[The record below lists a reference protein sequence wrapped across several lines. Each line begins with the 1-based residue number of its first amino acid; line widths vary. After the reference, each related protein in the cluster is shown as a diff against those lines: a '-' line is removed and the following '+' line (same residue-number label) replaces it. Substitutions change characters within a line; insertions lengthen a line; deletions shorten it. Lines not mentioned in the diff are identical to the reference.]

1 VWVFRKGRAEITC
14 LIWVKGPIVGPD
26 FTLVMLR
33 GWVYSSYTWRVL
45 LVCDQ
50 CGLIER
56 KMFAIDGCKLPSN
69 ASKEWS
75 GTHEELARK
84 SKKSTVLTVLAQN
97 SCRQMVFL
105 N

>member
-1 VWVFRKGRAEITC
+1 MALSGFSEPHFTTIADFVTNLEIEIVDLFRQ
-14 LIWVKGPIVGPD
+14 
-26 FTLVMLR
+26 
-33 GWVYSSYTWRVL
+33 VL